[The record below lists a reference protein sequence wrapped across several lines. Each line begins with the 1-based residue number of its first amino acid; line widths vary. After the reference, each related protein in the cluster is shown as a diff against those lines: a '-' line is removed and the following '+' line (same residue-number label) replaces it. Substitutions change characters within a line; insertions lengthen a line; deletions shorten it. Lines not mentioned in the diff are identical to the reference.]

1 MASQLIVKKK
11 YPSIN
16 QLKFSSKITNKTNNK
31 INNYKIL
38 NLNYS
43 HVKTRNSVIKMN
55 TDKSKFFSIIDNNSY
70 VKNCFS
76 NKNKDINSISY
87 LIKRDLSQSDCIKFG
102 TGFEKVLM
110 DIILLE
116 NKNLESIK
124 PKNMKGKKDLDHL
137 FLDKINKI
145 VYYAEI
151 KSNLNLDTEKSKA
164 TSNKCLQVQQDLIKE
179 FPEHKIN
186 MYLVGIRY
194 FTKEIISKNILNKYT
209 SIIENLK
216 GVNEYLS
223 ELGVTIKFLDESDY
237 VEVLNYQANKMFD
250 K

>member
-16 QLKFSSKITNKTNNK
+16 QLKFSNKIANK

-223 ELGVTIKFLDESDY
+223 ELGVTIKFLDETDY